1 MSARHTI
8 GCMVVCA
15 LLATSTWAQTLTMD
29 VTPGFDGL
37 CPAEGC
43 YPVTVTILGERA
55 NAPPV
60 VAEVEVVA
68 NSWIGSSRARKLVTL
83 SGGIVSQAVGFLL
96 CSPEEPYEVLAR
108 LILRGRVMATSKPA
122 SVTAAQWFPLL
133 VGLGSE
139 TSAVAHLPQRSLGVV
154 SIDGRLVTAEQATNR
169 YEPSPFSADT
179 STGARNRRLFIGRVR
194 TSLPPDSMLAY
205 RGVAAV
211 SLDDRAWDTLTERQ
225 QNALKG
231 YVLSGGLLVVHGVDL
246 NRLQTL
252 IPSGL
257 LPVEPLGLMQVPA
270 PTLAGWIPSL
280 RGATSTVDVVRSR
293 VLSGGRVLLSYRD
306 IPLAVTMPKGQGQ
319 VVFLAF
325 DPSQP
330 PLANNDAAH
339 SLWKNLLR
347 LQIKRFVPPA
357 TIFPDKWISYW
368 GASSLST
375 DYFAGMIEAMV
386 EAVAA
391 NPVPLGWLI
400 AYLGV
405 YTLMLI
411 PMNYLVLRKLDRL
424 QWSWFTLPALALLTS
439 AAGYA
444 IATQVQTSSH
454 QLRWWTALYTSSGSP
469 QVAVESDWVL
479 YSAHSQRYRL
489 RARVDSTIIENSSRT
504 LQAQHAM
511 EISQEEPADIRD
523 VLVPLWSA
531 RSFHLSGIAPLQG
544 TVDVTAQRKGKTLLL
559 NVRNSTPYSLKNLLV
574 VSPSGV
580 ISVGDACP
588 PGGQRNLSVA
598 ITERANVPAL
608 PLESRGYSTPLTLQ
622 QSTTKRK
629 DWREQTMQSWLGMV
643 WMRLISPVTLKVSS
657 PGYPPV
663 PYRSRPPVTAGHGD
677 LSRAVLVGE
686 IEGFPQPAEITPLS
700 RDSIQQA
707 TMLAVAFEVQG
718 GGR

>member
-1 MSARHTI
+1 MSARRII

-15 LLATSTWAQTLTMD
+15 LLATSAWAQTLTVD
-29 VTPGFDGL
+29 VMPGFDGL
-37 CPAEGC
+37 CSGEGC
-43 YPVTVTILGERA
+43 YPVTVYIQGERA

-68 NSWIGSSRARKLVTL
+68 NSWNGSSRARKLVTL

-96 CSPEEPYEVLAR
+96 CSPEEPYEVIAR
-108 LILRGRVMATSKPA
+108 LILRGRVLATSKPV
-122 SVTAAQWFPLL
+122 SVTMAQQFPLL

-139 TSAVAHLPQRSLGVV
+139 NSALTHLPQRSLGVV
-154 SIDGRLVTAEQATNR
+154 SVDGRLVTAEQAPILH
-169 YEPSPFSADT
+169 EPPSFSMNAPP
-179 STGARNRRLFIGRVR
+179 GAENRRLFIGRVR
-194 TSLPPDSMLAY
+194 NSLPPDSALAY

-211 SLDDRAWDTLTERQ
+211 SLDDRMWDTLTERQ

-257 LPVEPLGLMQVPA
+257 LPVEPLGLTQVPA
-270 PTLAGWIPSL
+270 PALARWIPSL
-280 RGATSTVDVVRSR
+280 RGSSAVVDVVRSR
-293 VLSGGRVLLSYRD
+293 ALGGARVLLSHGD
-306 IPLAVTMPKGQGQ
+306 APLVVAMPRGLGQ

-347 LQIKRFVPPA
+347 QQVNGFIPPT
-357 TIFPDKWISYW
+357 TIFPHEQRAFW
-368 GASSLST
+368 GALSLST
-375 DYFAGMIEAMV
+375 SYYSSMIRSMV
-386 EAVAA
+386 EVVAA
-391 NPVPLGWLI
+391 EPVPVGWLI

-411 PMNYLVLRKLDRL
+411 PLNYLVLRKLDRL
-424 QWSWFTLPALALLTS
+424 HWSWFTLPALALLTS

-444 IATQVQTSSH
+444 IATQVQTRSH

-469 QVAVESDWVL
+469 QAAVESDWVL

-489 RARVDSTIIENSSRT
+489 RARVDGTIIENSSRA

-511 EISQEEPADIRD
+511 GIPQEEPADVRD
-523 VLVPLWSA
+523 VLIPLWSA
-531 RSFHLSGIAPLQG
+531 RSFHLSGLTSLQG
-544 TVDVTAQRKGKTLLL
+544 SVNVTASRSGKTLLL
-559 NVRNSTPYSLKNLLV
+559 NVRNSTPYSLRNLRV
-574 VSPSGV
+574 VSPAGV

-588 PGGQRNLSVA
+588 AGGQRNLSVA
-598 ITERANVPAL
+598 IMKQTNVPAL
-608 PLESRGYSTPLTLQ
+608 PFEPRRSSTLQRSTSRGA
-622 QSTTKRK
+622 
-629 DWREQTMQSWLGMV
+629 DWREQTEQNWLGIV
-643 WMRLISPVTLKVSS
+643 WSRLSAPITPDSYY
-657 PGYPPV
+657 GYPPV
-663 PYRSRPPVTAGHGD
+663 PYRSRPPVRVEHND
-677 LSRAVLVGE
+677 FSHAVLVGE
-686 IEGFPQPAEITPLS
+686 MEGFPQPAEVTPLS
-700 RDSIQQA
+700 HIASQQV
-707 TMLAVAFEVQG
+707 TMLVVAFEVQG